1 MSQKPLSPAIKNLL
15 EYGPLIAFFVIYF
28 LIKDDTIT
36 IMGADYSG
44 FIVATAVFIPILVA
58 STGLGWALSGE
69 ISKMQVVTV
78 VLVVVFGGLTVF
90 LQDERFFKIKP
101 TMIYLLFAGI
111 LGFGLW
117 RGTSYLE
124 TVMGANLKMERAG
137 WMILTKRMTWFFL
150 GLAIANEAIWRTQ
163 STGTWVMFKTFGLT
177 IATFG
182 FLMSQYKLFAAYG
195 DLDGKDD

>member
-1 MSQKPLSPAIKNLL
+1 L

-78 VLVVVFGGLTVF
+78 VLVVIFGGLTVF

-195 DLDGKDD
+195 DLDGKND

>member
-1 MSQKPLSPAIKNLL
+1 MSKKTLTPAIKNLL

-44 FIVATAVFIPILVA
+44 FIVATAIFIPILVC

-101 TMIYLLFAGI
+101 TLIYLLFAVI

-124 TVMGANLKMERAG
+124 MVMGANLQMQRVG

-150 GLAIANEAIWRTQ
+150 GLAVANEVIWRTQ
-163 STGTWVMFKTFGLT
+163 STETWVMFKTFGLT
-177 IATFG
+177 VATFA
-182 FLMSQYKLFAAYG
+182 FFISQYKLFALYG

>member
-1 MSQKPLSPAIKNLL
+1 MSRKPLSPTIKNLL

-78 VLVVVFGGLTVF
+78 VLVVIFGGLTVF

-195 DLDGKDD
+195 DLDGKND

>member
-1 MSQKPLSPAIKNLL
+1 MSRKPLSPTIKNLL

-78 VLVVVFGGLTVF
+78 VLVVIFGGLTVF

-163 STGTWVMFKTFGLT
+163 STETWVMFKTFGLT

-195 DLDGKDD
+195 DLDGKND

>member
-1 MSQKPLSPAIKNLL
+1 MSRKPLSPTIKNLL

-44 FIVATAVFIPILVA
+44 FIVATAVFTPILVA

-78 VLVVVFGGLTVF
+78 VLVVIFGGLTVF

-163 STGTWVMFKTFGLT
+163 STETWVMFKTFGLT

-195 DLDGKDD
+195 DLDGKND

>member
-1 MSQKPLSPAIKNLL
+1 MSRKPLSPTIKNLL

-195 DLDGKDD
+195 DLDGKND

>member
-1 MSQKPLSPAIKNLL
+1 L

-150 GLAIANEAIWRTQ
+150 GLAVANEAIWRTQ
-163 STGTWVMFKTFGLT
+163 STETWVMFKTFGLT
-177 IATFG
+177 VATFA
-182 FLMSQYKLFAAYG
+182 FLMSQYKLFALYG
-195 DLDGKDD
+195 DLDDKDD

>member
-1 MSQKPLSPAIKNLL
+1 MSRKPLSPTIKNLL

-78 VLVVVFGGLTVF
+78 VLVVIFGGLTVF

-101 TMIYLLFAGI
+101 TMIYLLFAVI

-163 STGTWVMFKTFGLT
+163 STETWVMFKTFGLT

-195 DLDGKDD
+195 DLDGKND

>member
-1 MSQKPLSPAIKNLL
+1 MSRKPLSPTIKNLL

-78 VLVVVFGGLTVF
+78 VLVVIFGGLTVF

-101 TMIYLLFAGI
+101 TMIYLLFAVI

-195 DLDGKDD
+195 DLDGKND

>member
-1 MSQKPLSPAIKNLL
+1 MSQKKLTPAIKNLL

-28 LIKDDTIT
+28 LIKDDTFT

-44 FIVATAVFIPILVA
+44 FIVATAIFIPILVC

-101 TMIYLLFAGI
+101 TLIYLLFAVI

-124 TVMGANLKMERAG
+124 MVMGANLQMQRVG

-150 GLAIANEAIWRTQ
+150 GLAVANEVIWRTQ
-163 STGTWVMFKTFGLT
+163 STETWVMFKTFGLT
-177 IATFG
+177 VATFA
-182 FLMSQYKLFAAYG
+182 FFISQYKLFAFYG
-195 DLDGKDD
+195 DLDGNDD